1 MRLGILGGSFDPPH
15 VGHLLAASDAFDA
28 LELDR
33 LVFIPAGRQ
42 PFKHRNIVAPSADR
56 LAMLRLTVND
66 DVRFDV
72 DPMELG
78 REGLSYTVDTLTTL
92 AERDS
97 VAERFL
103 LVGADIATQIASW
116 RQPERIAELA
126 QVVILARPG
135 APEAPLSLGIA
146 GARPAQR
153 LASRL
158 VDVSSTEIRERVRAG
173 RPIRGF
179 VTDAVEKFI
188 DAAGL
193 YR

>member
-1 MRLGILGGSFDPPH
+1 
-15 VGHLLAASDAFDA
+15 
-28 LELDR
+28 
-33 LVFIPAGRQ
+33 
-42 PFKHRNIVAPSADR
+42 
-56 LAMLRLTVND
+56 
-66 DVRFDV
+66 
-72 DPMELG
+72 
-78 REGLSYTVDTLTTL
+78 LTTL

>member
-42 PFKHRNIVAPSADR
+42 PFKHRNIVAPAVDR

-66 DVRFDV
+66 DARFDV
-72 DPMELG
+72 DPMELD

-97 VAERFL
+97 AAERFL
-103 LVGADIATQIASW
+103 LVGADIASQIASW

-126 QVVILARPG
+126 QLVILARPG
-135 APEAPLSLGIA
+135 AAEAPLSLGIP

-179 VTDAVEKFI
+179 VTDAVEKLI